1 MQTPLQNDSLLS
13 YRLVRSSR
21 RKTLGLQVKNAEIIV
36 RAPYFVKNEFIEN
49 LIQRKSNWLRE
60 KVQQQLKYKVASVA
74 ELPTTLFIDGIETQI
89 RIAFDDKFVSLDQ
102 ANACLT
108 ISLDKKWQYE
118 ALESTRL
125 VNQVK
130 KHLEQWLKS
139 SFNQYLENR
148 LPELISA
155 TQLQPSA
162 VKVRKYRARW
172 GSCNNRSEV
181 SFNYLLKMV
190 PTWVIDYVIV
200 HELCHLVHLNHSA
213 EFWRLVADNYP
224 RYQEAK
230 FWLKQHQHQ
239 LVFQ

>member
-1 MQTPLQNDSLLS
+1 MPTQLQNESVLS

-36 RAPYFVKNEFIEN
+36 RAPYFVSSEFIESFV
-49 LIQRKSNWLRE
+49 QQKSVWLRK
-60 KVQQQLKYKVASVA
+60 KVQQQLKHKVSSVA
-74 ELPTTLFIDGIETQI
+74 ALPTTLFIDGVSTQV
-89 RIAFDDKFVSLDQ
+89 RITFDGKYVSLDQ
-102 ANACLT
+102 INACLT
-108 ISLDKKWQYE
+108 ISLDEKWQHE
-118 ALESTRL
+118 ARDSTRL
-125 VNQVK
+125 LTLVK
-130 KHLEQWLKS
+130 RYLEQWLKFN
-139 SFNQYLENR
+139 FNQYLEKR

-162 VKVRKYRARW
+162 VKVRKYKARW
-172 GSCNNRSEV
+172 GSCNSRSQV
-181 SFNYLLKMV
+181 SFNYLLTMT

-230 FWLKQHQHQ
+230 IWLKQHQHH
-239 LVFQ
+239 LMFQ